1 MKETEEDLRG
11 LNLTPK
17 KKRKVKR
24 KLMLGNALL
33 SELRKSREVSSRKAR
48 RPLHSIIAGKVTKKY
63 RLISALSKR
72 TGFSRNSLQKCNKK
86 CIKSVKEVRK
96 SLTKDIESEV
106 ISFLR
111 REDNCRVQPGK
122 ADVKKD
128 TDGTKQQT
136 VVLTDYMKNL
146 HLKFLSEN
154 PDLKLSLSSFCRTRP
169 KSVLL
174 ACFITRNACL
184 CIRHQNM
191 ALKVNALRKHGID
204 LNKNP
209 EHIVNDAGRLDA
221 LLADLPDTVLY
232 KT

>member
-1 MKETEEDLRG
+1 MRG

-17 KKRKVKR
+17 KKRNVKR

-106 ISFLR
+106 IHFLGER
-111 REDNCRVQPGK
+111 IIVESSRE
-122 ADVKKD
+122 
-128 TDGTKQQT
+128 KQMSKRIQT
-136 VVLTDYMKNL
+136 G
-146 HLKFLSEN
+146 
-154 PDLKLSLSSFCRTRP
+154 
-169 KSVLL
+169 
-174 ACFITRNACL
+174 
-184 CIRHQNM
+184 QNS
-191 ALKVNALRKHGID
+191 KQWC
-204 LNKNP
+204 
-209 EHIVNDAGRLDA
+209 
-221 LLADLPDTVLY
+221 
-232 KT
+232 

>member
-1 MKETEEDLRG
+1 MRG

-17 KKRKVKR
+17 KKRTVKR

-106 ISFLR
+106 ISFFR

-128 TDGTKQQT
+128 TDGTKQ
-136 VVLTDYMKNL
+136 KNSGIDRL
-146 HLKFLSEN
+146 HEEL
-154 PDLKLSLSSFCRTRP
+154 
-169 KSVLL
+169 
-174 ACFITRNACL
+174 
-184 CIRHQNM
+184 
-191 ALKVNALRKHGID
+191 ALKIFVRKS
-204 LNKNP
+204 
-209 EHIVNDAGRLDA
+209 
-221 LLADLPDTVLY
+221 
-232 KT
+232 

>member
-1 MKETEEDLRG
+1 M
-11 LNLTPK
+11 
-17 KKRKVKR
+17 
-24 KLMLGNALL
+24 
-33 SELRKSREVSSRKAR
+33 
-48 RPLHSIIAGKVTKKY
+48 
-63 RLISALSKR
+63 
-72 TGFSRNSLQKCNKK
+72 QKCNKK

-154 PDLKLSLSSFCRTRP
+154 PDLKLSLSSFCSIRP

-191 ALKVNALRKHGID
+191 AL
-204 LNKNP
+204 
-209 EHIVNDAGRLDA
+209 
-221 LLADLPDTVLY
+221 
-232 KT
+232 